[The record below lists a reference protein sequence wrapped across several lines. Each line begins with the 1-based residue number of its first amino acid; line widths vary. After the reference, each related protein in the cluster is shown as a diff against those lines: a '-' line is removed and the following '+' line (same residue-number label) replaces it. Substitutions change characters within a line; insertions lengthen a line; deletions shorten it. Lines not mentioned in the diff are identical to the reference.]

1 MVILIRRGGLA
12 IFQAKVTTNTIF
24 KRTVGVLYGNLGQS
38 AKLNVAFAAKLP
50 NLMSAKCT
58 TPTVY
63 ATGFT
68 KIDQIIGSRASGIS
82 NSLDYNRN
90 ICA

>member
-1 MVILIRRGGLA
+1 MVILIRRGGLV

-50 NLMSAKCT
+50 NLMSA

-68 KIDQIIGSRASGIS
+68 KIDQIIGIGSRASGIS